1 MSIHNAS
8 VGKSILKFIHLKI
21 VKNNNFFNSKA
32 GEAIQI
38 FIALEISISIWV
50 GKSEN
55 MKVSHFFLLNTFHSR
70 MNLNESLHTVCELA
84 DHSDCPSFH
93 TSHGSC

>member
-8 VGKSILKFIHLKI
+8 VGKSILNLYNLKI
-21 VKNNNFFNSKA
+21 LKNNNFFNSKA